1 MSKNFK
7 NGQQKALNE
16 IQNKA
21 AAVGIKLE
29 NLNFQITYQRG
40 DTKLA
45 LGDDGYYYIIK
56 GKAVVKE
63 RIPSF
68 KQALKDFDNV

>member
-1 MSKNFK
+1 M
-7 NGQQKALNE
+7 
-16 IQNKA
+16 
-21 AAVGIKLE
+21 GIKLE